1 MKNLRYNHGDMAQTA
16 RRRGHETERVTME
29 GIRAGVREKAKEK
42 TREERMATESVGKLM
57 VSMTLPA
64 ILAQIINVL
73 YSVIDR
79 IYIGHMEGVGA
90 NALTGVGVTFCI
102 TMFISA
108 FSAFVSSGAAPLA
121 AIWLGKGDREHAEK
135 ILGNSVSF
143 LIVCTVVLMAV
154 FYAFQRPLLYKF
166 GASDATI
173 GYAMDY
179 LSIYLAGTF
188 FVEMALG
195 LNAFIICQSR
205 AKTAMLSVLIGA
217 VANIVLDPI
226 FIFALHMGVRGA
238 AVATVI
244 SQGLSAAWVL
254 AFLFGERSSLKIRR
268 SCMRIDGGILG
279 SVFALGISPFIMN
292 ATESFISIV
301 LNHGLQVYG
310 GDLYV
315 GSLTIMQSIMQLFSA
330 PLNGF
335 TQGMTP
341 IVSYNYGA
349 KNFGR
354 VRLLYRWLIGICFG
368 FRFLTTLSTMV
379 FPAFYA
385 RFFTNEQEL
394 VTLTGQ
400 VMPIFMAGML
410 LFGLQ
415 NGIQPTFLALGQA
428 KVSLFIAV
436 LRKIILLIPLAVIL
450 PHFVGVMGVYYA
462 EPVSDI
468 LSAVTATALFALH
481 IRRIL
486 SEEAL
491 AKIR

>member
-1 MKNLRYNHGDMAQTA
+1 MAAT
-16 RRRGHETERVTME
+16 V
-29 GIRAGVREKAKEK
+29 K
-42 TREERMATESVGKLM
+42 TREERMATESIGKLM
-57 VSMTLPA
+57 ASMTLPA
-64 ILAQIINVL
+64 ILAQIINIL

-108 FSAFVSSGAAPLA
+108 FSAFISNGAAPLA

-143 LIVCTVVLMAV
+143 LLVCTVALMTV
-154 FYAFQRPLLYKF
+154 FYAFQEPLLYMF

-179 LSIYLAGTF
+179 LSIYLAGTL
-188 FVEMALG
+188 FVELALG
-195 LNAFIICQSR
+195 LNAFIICQSQP
-205 AKTAMLSVLIGA
+205 KTAMFSVLIGA

-226 FIFALHMGVRGA
+226 FIFGLNMGVKGA
-238 AVATVI
+238 ATATVI
-244 SQGLSAAWVL
+244 SQGLSAAWVML
-254 AFLFGERSSLKIRR
+254 FLFGKRSSLKIRR
-268 SCMRIDGGILG
+268 SCMRMEKGILG
-279 SVFALGISPFIMN
+279 SVFSLGISPFIMN

-310 GDLYV
+310 GDMYV

-330 PLNGF
+330 PINGF

-349 KNFGR
+349 KNFDR
-354 VRLLYRWLIGICFG
+354 VKKLYRWMIGMCFG
-368 FRFLTTLSTMV
+368 FRFLSTATSMI

-385 RFFTNEQEL
+385 GFFTNEAEL
-394 VTLTGQ
+394 VALTGK

-410 LFGLQ
+410 VFGLQ

-428 KVSLFIAV
+428 KISLFIAV
-436 LRKIILLIPLAVIL
+436 LRKIILLIPLAIIL
-450 PHFVGVMGVYYA
+450 PHFMGVMGVYWA

-468 LSAVTATALFALH
+468 ISATTASLLFLFN
-481 IRRIL
+481 IKKIL
-486 SEEAL
+486 SEESL
-491 AKIR
+491 SKIR

>member
-1 MKNLRYNHGDMAQTA
+1 MA
-16 RRRGHETERVTME
+16 GETT
-29 GIRAGVREKAKEK
+29 I
-42 TREERMATESVGKLM
+42 TREERMATESIGKLM
-57 VSMTLPA
+57 LSMTVPA

-108 FSAFVSSGAAPLA
+108 FSAFISNGAAPLA

-143 LIVCTVVLMAV
+143 LLVCTVVLMAF
-154 FYAFQRPLLYKF
+154 FYTFQRPLLYLF
-166 GASDATI
+166 GASDVTI
-173 GYAMDY
+173 GYAVDY
-179 LSIYLAGTF
+179 LSVYLAGTL
-188 FVEMALG
+188 FVELAMG
-195 LNAFIICQSR
+195 LNAFIICQSQS
-205 AKTAMLSVLIGA
+205 KTAMLSVLIGA
-217 VANIVLDPI
+217 IANIILDPI
-226 FIFALHMGVRGA
+226 FIFGLHMGVKGA
-238 AVATVI
+238 ATATVI

-254 AFLFGERSSLKIRR
+254 AFLHGRKSFLKIRK
-268 SCMRIDGGILG
+268 SCMRMERGILG
-279 SVFALGISPFIMN
+279 SVFSLGISPFIMS

-310 GDLYV
+310 GDMHV

-330 PLNGF
+330 PLNGY

-349 KNFGR
+349 RNFDR
-354 VRLLYRWLIGICFG
+354 VRMLYRWLIGVCFG
-368 FRFLTTLSTMV
+368 FRFLTTATVML
-379 FPAFYA
+379 FPRFYA
-385 RFFTNEQEL
+385 GFFTNESEL
-394 VTLTGQ
+394 IELTGQ

-410 LFGLQ
+410 VFGLQ

-436 LRKIILLIPLAVIL
+436 LRKIILLIPLAIIL
-450 PHFVGVMGVYYA
+450 PHFMGVMGVYYA
-462 EPVSDI
+462 EPISDTI
-468 LSAVTATALFALH
+468 SATTATVLFLLN

-486 SEEAL
+486 SEESL
-491 AKIR
+491 AKIK

>member
-1 MKNLRYNHGDMAQTA
+1 MEKS
-16 RRRGHETERVTME
+16 RG
-29 GIRAGVREKAKEK
+29 GVREKEREK

-108 FSAFVSSGAAPLA
+108 FSAFVSNGAAPLA

-143 LIVCTVVLMAV
+143 LIACTVVLMAA
-154 FYAFQRPLLYKF
+154 FYIFQKPLLYQF

-173 GYAMDY
+173 GYATDY
-179 LSIYLAGTF
+179 LSIYLAGTL
-188 FVEMALG
+188 FVELALG

-217 VANIVLDPI
+217 VANIILDPV

-254 AFLFGERSSLKIRR
+254 AFLFGKQSSLKIRR

-279 SVFALGISPFIMN
+279 SVFSLGISPFIMN

-368 FRFLTTLSTMV
+368 FRFLTALSTMV
-379 FPAFYA
+379 VPAFYA

-436 LRKIILLIPLAVIL
+436 LRKIILLIPLAIIL
-450 PHFVGVMGVYYA
+450 PHFMGVMGVYYA

-468 LSAVTATALFALH
+468 LSAVTATVLFALN
-481 IRRIL
+481 IRKIL

>member
-1 MKNLRYNHGDMAQTA
+1 MTA
-16 RRRGHETERVTME
+16 TV
-29 GIRAGVREKAKEK
+29 K
-42 TREERMATESVGKLM
+42 TREERMATESIGKLM
-57 VSMTLPA
+57 ASMTLPA
-64 ILAQIINVL
+64 ILAQIINIL

-102 TMFISA
+102 TMFVSA
-108 FSAFVSSGAAPLA
+108 FSAFISNGAAPLA

-143 LIVCTVVLMAV
+143 LLVCTVVLMTV
-154 FYAFQRPLLYKF
+154 FYAFQEPLLYMF

-179 LSIYLAGTF
+179 LSIYLSGTL
-188 FVEMALG
+188 FVELALG
-195 LNAFIICQSR
+195 LNAFIICQSQP
-205 AKTAMLSVLIGA
+205 KTAMFSVLIGA

-226 FIFALHMGVRGA
+226 FIFGLNMGVKGA
-238 AVATVI
+238 ATATVI
-244 SQGLSAAWVL
+244 SQGLSAAWVM
-254 AFLFGERSSLKIRR
+254 AFLFGKKSSLKIRR
-268 SCMRIDGGILG
+268 SCMRMEKGILG
-279 SVFALGISPFIMN
+279 SVFSLGISPFIMS

-310 GDLYV
+310 GDMYV

-330 PLNGF
+330 PINGF

-349 KNFGR
+349 KNFDR
-354 VRLLYRWLIGICFG
+354 VKKLYRWMIGMCFG
-368 FRFLTTLSTMV
+368 FRFLSTATSMI

-385 RFFTNEQEL
+385 GFFTNEAEL
-394 VTLTGQ
+394 VALTGK

-410 LFGLQ
+410 VFGLQ

-428 KVSLFIAV
+428 KISLFIAV
-436 LRKIILLIPLAVIL
+436 LRKIILLIPLAIIL
-450 PHFVGVMGVYYA
+450 PHFMGVMGVYWA
-462 EPVSDI
+462 EPISDI
-468 LSAVTATALFALH
+468 ISATMASLLFLFN
-481 IRRIL
+481 IKKIL
-486 SEEAL
+486 SEESL
-491 AKIR
+491 AKIH

>member
-1 MKNLRYNHGDMAQTA
+1 MAATTA
-16 RRRGHETERVTME
+16 M
-29 GIRAGVREKAKEK
+29 
-42 TREERMATESVGKLM
+42 TREERMATEPIGRLM
-57 VSMTLPA
+57 VSMTLPS
-64 ILAQIINVL
+64 ILAQIINIL
-73 YSVIDR
+73 YSIIDR

-108 FSAFVSSGAAPLA
+108 FSAFISNGAAPLA

-135 ILGNSVSF
+135 ILGSSVSF
-143 LIVCTVVLMAV
+143 LVICTVVLMAF
-154 FYAFQRPLLYKF
+154 FYAFQRPLLYMF

-173 GYAMDY
+173 GYATDY
-179 LSIYLAGTF
+179 LSIYLAGTL
-188 FVEMALG
+188 FVELALG
-195 LNAFIICQSR
+195 LNAFIICQSQSG
-205 AKTAMLSVLIGA
+205 TAMLSVLIGA
-217 VANIVLDPI
+217 VANIILDPI
-226 FIFALHMGVRGA
+226 FIFGLHMGVRGA
-238 AVATVI
+238 AAATVI
-244 SQGLSAAWVL
+244 SQGLSAAWVM
-254 AFLFGERSSLKIRR
+254 AFLFSKKSSLKIRR
-268 SCMRIDGGILG
+268 SCMRLEKSILG
-279 SVFALGISPFIMN
+279 SVFSLGISPFIMN

-310 GDLYV
+310 GDMHV

-349 KNFGR
+349 KNFDR
-354 VRLLYRWLIGICFG
+354 VRQLYRRLIGICFG
-368 FRFLTTLSTMV
+368 FRLLTTATAML
-379 FPAFYA
+379 FPRFYA
-385 RFFTNEQEL
+385 GFFTNEVEL

-410 LFGLQ
+410 VFGLQ

-436 LRKIILLIPLAVIL
+436 LRKIVLLIPLAIIL
-450 PHFVGVMGVYYA
+450 PHFMGVMGVYYA

-468 LSAVTATALFALH
+468 LSAGTATVLFVLN
-481 IRRIL
+481 IRGIL
-486 SEEAL
+486 SEETL
-491 AKIR
+491 GKIR

>member
-1 MKNLRYNHGDMAQTA
+1 MAAAIT
-16 RRRGHETERVTME
+16 
-29 GIRAGVREKAKEK
+29 K
-42 TREERMATESVGKLM
+42 TREERMATESIGRLM
-57 VSMTLPA
+57 VSMTVPA

-73 YSVIDR
+73 YSIIDR

-108 FSAFVSSGAAPLA
+108 FSAFISNGAAPLA
-121 AIWLGKGDREHAEK
+121 AIWLGKGDRDHAEK

-143 LIVCTVVLMAV
+143 LLICTVVLMAF
-154 FYAFQRPLLYKF
+154 FYAFQRPLLYMF

-173 GYAMDY
+173 GYATDY
-179 LSIYLAGTF
+179 LSIYLAGTL
-188 FVEMALG
+188 FVELALG

-205 AKTAMLSVLIGA
+205 PKTAMLSVLIGA
-217 VANIVLDPI
+217 IANIVLDPV
-226 FIFALHMGVRGA
+226 FIFGLHMGVKGA
-238 AVATVI
+238 ATATVI

-254 AFLFGERSSLKIRR
+254 FFLLGKKSSLKIRR
-268 SCMRIDGGILG
+268 SCMHIDSGILV
-279 SVFALGISPFIMN
+279 SVFSLGISPFIMS

-301 LNHGLQVYG
+301 LNHGLQRYG
-310 GDLYV
+310 GDMHV

-330 PLNGF
+330 PLSGF
-335 TQGMTP
+335 TQGMAP

-349 KNFGR
+349 KNFER
-354 VRLLYRWLIGICFG
+354 VKKLYRWLIGVCFG
-368 FRFLTTLSTMV
+368 FRFLTTATTML
-379 FPAFYA
+379 FPRFYA
-385 RFFTNEQEL
+385 GFFTNESEL

-400 VMPIFMAGML
+400 VMPVFMAGML
-410 LFGLQ
+410 VFGLQ

-436 LRKIILLIPLAVIL
+436 LRKIILLIPLAIIL
-450 PHFVGVMGVYYA
+450 PHFMGVTGVYYA
-462 EPVSDI
+462 EPISDTI
-468 LSAVTATALFALH
+468 SATTATVLFMVN
-481 IRRIL
+481 IKKIL